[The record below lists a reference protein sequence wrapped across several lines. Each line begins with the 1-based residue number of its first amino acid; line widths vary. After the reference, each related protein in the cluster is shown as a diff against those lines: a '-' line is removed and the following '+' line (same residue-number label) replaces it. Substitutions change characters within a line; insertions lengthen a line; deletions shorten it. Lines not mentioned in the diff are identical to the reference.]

1 MYHHITGR
9 ITADHVEPLKME
21 VVTRYVVIDNT
32 TPDNIASVAAIQ
44 FLAHPYL
51 HCGVS
56 ISSSSPSTN
65 DSVK

>member
-9 ITADHVEPLKME
+9 ITVDHVEPLKME

-51 HCGVS
+51 HCGSLVFHHRVHPPM
-56 ISSSSPSTN
+56 I
-65 DSVK
+65 V